1 MFVLCVS
8 FVSHAEHL
16 PKIQWLS
23 GAWQNNQKSGKN
35 IQLLV
40 SRSNTNKTFSFEHFE
55 IREKN
60 GVLELEVF
68 PENQKTLTMKAT
80 LVTSKKVVFEN
91 SKHDFPKLWSFEL
104 KKDGTLV
111 ETAKNHAKKIVI
123 NFVRKK

>member
-1 MFVLCVS
+1 M
-8 FVSHAEHL
+8 
-16 PKIQWLS
+16 
-23 GAWQNNQKSGKN
+23 
-35 IQLLV
+35 
-40 SRSNTNKTFSFEHFE
+40 
-55 IREKN
+55 
-60 GVLELEVF
+60 EVF

-80 LVTSKKVVFEN
+80 LVTSKKAVFEN